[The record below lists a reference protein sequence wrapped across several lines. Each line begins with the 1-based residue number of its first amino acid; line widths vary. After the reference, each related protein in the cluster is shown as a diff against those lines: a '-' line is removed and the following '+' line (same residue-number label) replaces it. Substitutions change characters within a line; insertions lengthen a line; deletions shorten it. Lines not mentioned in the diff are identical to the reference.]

1 MARGKGL
8 TKKQKKEAYCQKLY
22 DLLDEYENIL
32 LVNADNVGSAHMNT
46 IRKNL
51 RGHGVL
57 LMGKN
62 TQIRRALR
70 ELLPKRPELEVLIPR
85 IRLNVG
91 LVFTNEELTDLRQLL
106 EENKVQSVA
115 KVGAISPC
123 DVVIPKGDTGLI
135 PTETAFLQ
143 ALQISSKINKGQI
156 QIMQPKLIIE
166 KGEKVGQSEA
176 TLLKKL
182 DIKPFKYGLEVLS
195 CFSEGNMFDVAVLD
209 ITPESIIQHFSNG
222 VRNVASVSLGIGLPT
237 IASIPHSLKNAYK
250 NVLHIFVTL
259 ETYEPTWE
267 HGKTIK
273 DMLENPDAYQ
283 VAAPAAAAAGGE
295 EDNGPEEEEEEEDSD
310 MGGGM
315 GGLFGGGGSDD
326 SDSDGG
332 FGMF

>member
-1 MARGKGL
+1 MA
-8 TKKQKKEAYCQKLY
+8 
-22 DLLDEYENIL
+22 
-32 LVNADNVGSAHMNT
+32 T

-51 RGHGVL
+51 RGHGTL

-85 IRLNVG
+85 IKLNVG

-115 KVGAISPC
+115 RVGAVSPC
-123 DVVIPKGDTGLI
+123 DVMIPKGDTGLI

-156 QIMQPKLIIE
+156 QILQPKLIIE

-237 IASIPHSLKNAYK
+237 IASVPHSLKNAYK

-273 DMLENPDAYQ
+273 DMLENPDAYKSA
-283 VAAPAAAAAGGE
+283 VNSNVVNDNDE
-295 EDNGPEEEEEEEDSD
+295 EKEPEEEEEEESE
-310 MGGGM
+310 GEGGM
-315 GGLFGGGGSDD
+315 GGLFGGGGSD
-326 SDSDGG
+326 SDSDEGG